1 MSDGPRSRGRSASL
15 PQARKKSTESEVGD
29 DGDGDGEITASSRTK
44 TMGLSM
50 FGSFRRK
57 KDKKA
62 AADARPR
69 AATDDD
75 GGLARAATLK
85 MPKLK
90 LKLSAQASDG
100 VDGASDSPISAKD
113 RTFTMGRSMF
123 SSFRTGGKAKDT
135 KPKPAAVTTSGI
147 GSSGRRTDGGDDDG
161 AMVRTMTLGGGKA
174 PKILERSEEFEHGRM
189 FAKLPGERNARLRY
203 VVFTKKTAKL
213 AVFESIDKALLERS
227 WTAASSPARGASA
240 SRRWRSA
247 RTTASS
253 TRSART
259 RRTCASTG

>member
-1 MSDGPRSRGRSASL
+1 
-15 PQARKKSTESEVGD
+15 
-29 DGDGDGEITASSRTK
+29 
-44 TMGLSM
+44 
-50 FGSFRRK
+50 
-57 KDKKA
+57 
-62 AADARPR
+62 
-69 AATDDD
+69 
-75 GGLARAATLK
+75 

-100 VDGASDSPISAKD
+100 VDGESDSPISAKD

-213 AVFESIDKALLERS
+213 AVRVDRQGAPRREAGQLLRRRRAARRLQGGAPRARRRALRDRRVLAGHARALDEED
-227 WTAASSPARGASA
+227 PARAGRAH
-240 SRRWRSA
+240 RER
-247 RTTASS
+247 
-253 TRSART
+253 
-259 RRTCASTG
+259 